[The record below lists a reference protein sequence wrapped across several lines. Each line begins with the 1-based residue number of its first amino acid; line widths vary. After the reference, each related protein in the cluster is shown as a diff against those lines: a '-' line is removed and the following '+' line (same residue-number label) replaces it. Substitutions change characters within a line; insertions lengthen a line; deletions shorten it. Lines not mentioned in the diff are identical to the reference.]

1 MGAFMINDRLFDN
14 LEIVDSYK
22 KLKLKARKRTV
33 GFSLTGDIIECYI
46 RYITGNIKD
55 NDETDIMPE
64 KLAYTLYDVSAV
76 FACGREKALKIMHC

>member
-33 GFSLTGDIIECYI
+33 GFSLTGILLNVILGILLEI
-46 RYITGNIKD
+46 SRT
-55 NDETDIMPE
+55 MM
-64 KLAYTLYDVSAV
+64 KL
-76 FACGREKALKIMHC
+76 I

>member
-55 NDETDIMPE
+55 ND
-64 KLAYTLYDVSAV
+64 
-76 FACGREKALKIMHC
+76 

>member
-1 MGAFMINDRLFDN
+1 MPA
-14 LEIVDSYK
+14 
-22 KLKLKARKRTV
+22 LKPATIGQK
-33 GFSLTGDIIECYI
+33 FLTDCGQN
-46 RYITGNIKD
+46 RPLTTIKD